1 MKIDDP
7 PENRVCSTK
16 RHLNQTDAYPLEK
29 KDMKWLMMGAT
40 HIEVHSHEAK
50 AKGGNE
56 GMSRTK
62 RGLRIPNCT

>member
-1 MKIDDP
+1 
-7 PENRVCSTK
+7 
-16 RHLNQTDAYPLEK
+16 
-29 KDMKWLMMGAT
+29 MKWLMMGAA